1 VEPVTTLEAISAG
14 FRGSLEEV
22 PLPSLL
28 SLLEVERKTGL
39 LDLRLEDGKVRLHL
53 RKGRVLRA
61 HGLGADG
68 PRDAELIYRLIPS
81 SCGTFDFR
89 PAPVAVGDA
98 IRCSTSQLLLE
109 GIRRMNK
116 SAPPEEP
123 PRRRLSTKTAVAAL
137 LTAMFVLMVITAVCW
152 RSGTPVPPTATA
164 AR

>member
-1 VEPVTTLEAISAG
+1 VAPVTTLESISAG
-14 FRGSLEEV
+14 FRGNLEEV

-28 SLLEVERKTGL
+28 GLLEMERKTGL
-39 LDLRLEDGKVRLHL
+39 LDLRLEGGKARLHL

-61 HGLGADG
+61 HRLGAEG

-81 SCGTFDFR
+81 SWGTFDFR

-98 IRCSTSQLLLE
+98 IRCSTAQLLLE
-109 GIRRMNK
+109 GIRRMNE
-116 SAPPEEP
+116 SVPPVEP
-123 PRRRLSTKTAVAAL
+123 PRRRPWTKTVVAAL

-152 RSGTPVPPTATA
+152 RSGTPVRATVTV